1 MLIRIDFESD
11 MPIYAQLRD
20 QIVMGIASGELKPNE
35 ALPSVRR
42 MSADIGIHAHTVN
55 KSYAI
60 LRDEGYIVIDRR
72 SGCHI
77 AENLPASDKGFN
89 EAIRAKLS
97 PIAAE
102 AACHGMNAGEFG
114 KLCEGLLNEFKNKK
128 EEV

>member
-11 MPIYAQLRD
+11 VPIYEQLRD
-20 QIVMGIASGELKPNE
+20 QIVIGIADGSLKPNE

-55 KSYAI
+55 KSYAF
-60 LRDEGYIVIDRR
+60 LRDEGYIIIDRR
-72 SGCHI
+72 SGCKV
-77 AENLPASDKGFN
+77 AANLPKTDKAFTK
-89 EAIRAKLS
+89 AIKDKLA

-102 AACHGMNAGEFG
+102 AACHGMKARDFGE
-114 KLCEGLLNEFKNKK
+114 LCEEMLEKFGEKK